1 MIKKNVYSIGLHV
14 KYPLFLSDFNETW
27 LFSTDIRKIRKYQI
41 SWESAQ
47 WEPSRPM
54 QTGGQTDRYDK
65 ANNRIHNFANAP
77 QKQDQNFAV
86 RVARPHR
93 QVGRDSVVGIATL

>member
-1 MIKKNVYSIGLHV
+1 MR
-14 KYPLFLSDFNETW
+14 
-27 LFSTDIRKIRKYQI
+27 TD
-41 SWESAQ
+41 
-47 WEPSRPM
+47 
-54 QTGGQTDRYDK
+54 GQTDRHDK

-86 RVARPHR
+86 RVVRPHR